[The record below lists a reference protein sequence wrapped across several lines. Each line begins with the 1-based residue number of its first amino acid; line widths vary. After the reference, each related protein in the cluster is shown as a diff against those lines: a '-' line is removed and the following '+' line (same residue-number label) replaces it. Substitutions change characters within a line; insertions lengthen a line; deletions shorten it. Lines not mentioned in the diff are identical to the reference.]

1 VRNFIAFAY
10 RAGVGLPN
18 GWCQPAK
25 LSRDILRD
33 LKLSQRDGR
42 IQLSSQVEM
51 LQETASNE
59 NKLDR
64 PRTPS

>member
-10 RAGVGLPN
+10 RAGVSLPN
-18 GWCQPAK
+18 GWCQPA
-25 LSRDILRD
+25 
-33 LKLSQRDGR
+33 KLSQRDGR